1 MAALGTGSVGRV
13 AFRLLG
19 DAEIAQSAF
28 AAIDSYELFT
38 PQELPVE
45 GGVYDARLGTTD
57 YKYACVTCGR
67 DKETCPGHRGVIE
80 LRARVLQPTAVAE
93 VVRWLRVVCFAC
105 GALIPPPEKYARV
118 APGRRLA
125 ALAAAAA
132 DGGGPCP
139 LCRAPHPGV
148 RLAPDDHFTIQ
159 VDVLRPA
166 GARRPPAAGPRK
178 GAPPPAE
185 GPPAEGA
192 PAAAGAGG
200 GPPPREVLHPDAIAE
215 ILERVPEGA
224 VRAMGRA
231 QHPRVLVLQRVG
243 VPPVTIRPGI
253 RSFGGGGSSHHDS
266 TTLLQSLVRKN
277 GQLPE
282 RAGEALARAGAPG
295 AAPLPYTVLNGYRN
309 LQQIYHDLVMGSGST
324 SATQGSGGKRGILV
338 GGRPPS
344 SFMRLL
350 ARKEG
355 QIRASLLGKRT
366 FFAGRSTISGNS
378 ALAIDEVG
386 VPLNFARLL
395 QVEEHVQEFN
405 RDWLMTFFL
414 NGRQQYPGSTYVLRQ
429 ATGEWHDVGRLR
441 GARLEVGDVLRRD
454 TVTGD
459 VVLFNRPPTLERSST
474 SALSAVV
481 IQDPG
486 VHTLQINVTTC
497 AWFNADFDGDAM
509 WICVVRGAGPRV
521 EAALL
526 SAARNWLVSTKNG
539 TPALGQVQ
547 DAVLGL
553 FRLTQSGV
561 ALDRYHAMAL
571 FAAALNPPRFDRGLF
586 PERAGAA
593 QAALAAADPA
603 AGARAAAAGPAG
615 ARVAGRDVASLL
627 LAGAPVNFRR
637 APASFDPVLAPF
649 IAFDPEETL
658 TVVEQGRMLRGVLDA
673 ASVGAK
679 EGGVYHRVAREFG
692 SQRALDAMFEGQ
704 QVALQFLLR
713 EGFTVGTADL
723 VPAFPAEIAALVAA
737 VRLEAAVVSQQLL
750 RGEIVPPI
758 GATVRGFYEAR
769 MREALRVNDGELM
782 RWVLKGVAP
791 RTNGLLNMVAPKVKG
806 SLPNLAHIM
815 GVIGQ
820 TTVNGGRIREALAF
834 RRTLPYFPRFSL
846 DPAAYGFVASS
857 YISGMTS
864 PEFICQG
871 TNGRVDLITKAL
883 ATAGGGYFM
892 RKGVMNNQS
901 ALVDNWRRVTKEA
914 ALVQRLYGDDGF
926 DPRALERAPFRTFPL
941 GDAALAEAL
950 GVAAE
955 PDVAAAVA
963 ADPGAAAAVAAALAR
978 ARADRDALRAR
989 SLRVELANAPTG
1001 FDGDQAEVH
1010 PGKGLPELLLT
1021 PVDVQRLVEGVFVAA
1036 GLPLPGR
1043 GGAPSAG
1050 AGGAPPPFPGGARGL
1065 AARLARAEALA
1076 EGLPYGYLN
1085 EGCARRG
1092 APVPPHLRAG
1102 ASTAAA
1108 LVRAELSPRVLAR
1121 LTEAQLAFVEDSVR
1135 LRFDQ
1140 ALIDYGTAV
1149 GILAAQAVSE
1159 PITQYTLDSHHRSVA
1174 GGTTKAG
1181 ITRVGEIYGARPLA
1195 DEAAPGMILYL
1206 RQGAGGPAA
1215 EVVATAAEF
1224 VTLRHFVRT
1233 HDILLE
1239 PAEALVYPPTAGDA
1253 AWLAEFG
1260 RAHPLVRTPG
1270 DLTNWCLRFVL
1281 NKEALVLKA
1290 VELELIVGRLRARNP
1305 ALHVVH
1311 TPEASPEIVVRAWLR
1326 AGAFKKGARAGGEA
1340 PRVQEVLEEALGA
1353 PVRGVPGVGGA
1364 RAVRVAARAPG
1375 PGGDMGPAPLA
1386 AVVTQGSNL
1395 YGACLLRGVD
1405 PTRVVSSSVDDTYR
1419 LLGVEAAQAKIVAE
1433 TRAFMTSSAPNL
1445 RHLLLYACEMTRT
1458 GRVTSLERGGLK
1470 AREGANVLLGMAF
1483 QNPVGEVVGAAV
1495 AGALAPVYGIA
1506 APQLLGGTPLIG
1518 SLFNRSVVNEAFV
1531 RANTASVDRAL
1542 GDLV

>member
-19 DAEIAQSAF
+19 DEEIAQNSYAL
-28 AAIDSYELFT
+28 IDSYELFT
-38 PQELPVE
+38 PQEVPVE
-45 GGVYDARLGTTD
+45 GGVYDTRLGTTD
-57 YKYACVTCGR
+57 YAYACMTCGR
-67 DKETCPGHRGVIE
+67 DKGACPGHRGAIE
-80 LRARVLQPTAVAE
+80 LRARVLQPTAVPE

-105 GALIPPPEKYARV
+105 GELLPPPEKYAGIP
-118 APGRRLA
+118 PGRRLA
-125 ALAAAAA
+125 TLAGAAA

-139 LCRAPHPGV
+139 HCRAPHPGV

-166 GARRPPAAGPRK
+166 GARRPPGARPAPAP
-178 GAPPPAE
+178 GAPPP
-185 GPPAEGA
+185 GPPADA
-192 PAAAGAGG
+192 PSGAGAGA
-200 GPPPREVLHPDAIAE
+200 GPPAREVLHPDAIAE
-215 ILERVPEGA
+215 ILERVPEEA

-231 QHPRVLVLQRVG
+231 QHPRVLVLRRVG
-243 VPPVTIRPGI
+243 VPPVTIRPGVK
-253 RSFGGGGSSHHDS
+253 SFGGGGSSHHDS

-309 LQQIYHDLVMGSGST
+309 LQQIYYDLVMGSGST
-324 SATQGSGGKRGILV
+324 SAAQGGGGKRGILV

-344 SFMRLL
+344 SLMRTL

-355 QIRASLLGKRT
+355 RIRNSLLGKRT
-366 FFAGRSTISGNS
+366 FFVGRSTISGNS

-386 VPLNFARLL
+386 VPLSFARLM

-414 NGRQQYPGSTYVLRQ
+414 NGRRRYPGSTLVLRQ
-429 ATGEWHDVGRLR
+429 ATGEWHDVGGLQR
-441 GARLEVGDVLRRD
+441 ARLEVGDVLRRD

-459 VVLFNRPPTLERSST
+459 VVLLNRPPTLERSST
-474 SALSAVV
+474 TALSAVV
-481 IQDPG
+481 IRDPR
-486 VHTLQINVTTC
+486 VHTLQLNVTSC
-497 AWFNADFDGDAM
+497 ALFNADFDGDQM
-509 WICVVRGAGPRV
+509 WICVVRGPGPRV
-521 EAALL
+521 EASLL
-526 SAARNWLVSTKNG
+526 SAARGWVISTKNG

-547 DAVLGL
+547 DAVQGL
-553 FRLTQSGV
+553 FKLTQEGV
-561 ALDRYHAMAL
+561 RLDRFHAMGL
-571 FAAALNPPRFDRGLF
+571 FGTVPRPPRFDRGLF
-586 PERAGAA
+586 PELAG
-593 QAALAAADPA
+593 ALAAADPA
-603 AGARAAAAGPAG
+603 RGAGGPGPAG
-615 ARVAGRDVASLL
+615 ARVSGRDVASLL
-627 LAGAPVNFRR
+627 LAETPVNFRR
-637 APASFDPVLAPF
+637 APTSFNPVLAPF
-649 IAFDPEETL
+649 IAYDPSETL
-658 TVVEQGRMLRGVLDA
+658 TVIERGRVLRGVLDGA
-673 ASVGAK
+673 AVKSV

-692 SQRALDAMFEGQ
+692 PQRALDAMFEGQ

-713 EGFTVGTADL
+713 EGFSVGTADL
-723 VPAFPAEIAALVAA
+723 VPAFPAEIAALVSA
-737 VRLEAAVVSQQLL
+737 VRLEAAVVSQRLL
-750 RGEIVPPI
+750 RGELVPPI
-758 GATVRGFYEAR
+758 GVSVRDFYEASV
-769 MREALRVNDGELM
+769 REALKVSDGELM
-782 RWVLKGVAP
+782 RWVLKGVSP
-791 RTNGLLNMVAPKVKG
+791 RTNGLLNMVAPGVKG
-806 SLPNLAHIM
+806 TLPNLTHMM

-820 TTVNGGRIREALAF
+820 TTIGGGRLKEALAF

-846 DPAAYGFVASS
+846 DPAAYGFVANS

-864 PEFICQG
+864 PEYISQG

-892 RKGVMNNQS
+892 RKGVMNHQS
-901 ALVDNWRRVTKEA
+901 ALVDNWRRVTKET

-926 DPRALERAPFRTFPL
+926 DARALERAPFRTFPL

-989 SLRVELANAPTG
+989 SLRVELANGPTAVP
-1001 FDGDQAEVH
+1001 GDQAELP
-1010 PGKGLPELLLT
+1010 PGRGLPDLLLT
-1021 PVDVQRLVEGVFVAA
+1021 PVDVQRVVEGVFVAA

-1043 GGAPSAG
+1043 GPAPSAG
-1050 AGGAPPPFPGGARGL
+1050 AGGGPPPFPGGARGL

-1092 APVPPHLRAG
+1092 VPIPPHLRAG
-1102 ASTAAA
+1102 ASTVAA

-1140 ALIDYGTAV
+1140 ALVDYGTAA
-1149 GILAAQAVSE
+1149 GILAAQAISE

-1181 ITRVGEIYGARPLA
+1181 ISRINEIYGARPLA
-1195 DEAAPGMILYL
+1195 DEAAPGMLLYL
-1206 RQGAGGPAA
+1206 RPGAPPAEA
-1215 EVVATAAEF
+1215 VATAAEF

-1233 HDILLE
+1233 HDVLLE
-1239 PAEALVYPPTAGDA
+1239 PAEALVYPPTARDA

-1290 VELELIVGRLRARNP
+1290 VELELVVGRLRARNP

-1311 TPEASPEIVVRAWLR
+1311 TPEAAPEIVVRAWLR

-1340 PRVQEVLEEALGA
+1340 ARVQEVLAEALGS
-1353 PVRGVPGVGGA
+1353 PVRGVAGVRAA
-1364 RAVRVAARAPG
+1364 RALRVAARAPG
-1375 PGGDMGPAPLA
+1375 PAGEMGPAPLA
-1386 AVVTQGSNL
+1386 AVVAQGSNL

-1405 PTRVVSSSVDDTYR
+1405 PTRVVSSSVEDTYR
-1419 LLGVEAAQAKIVAE
+1419 LLGVEAAQAKIIAE
-1433 TRAFMTSSAPNL
+1433 TRAFMTSAPNL

-1506 APQLLGGTPLIG
+1506 APQLLGATPLIG
-1518 SLFNRSVVNEAFV
+1518 SLFNRTVVNEAFV
-1531 RANTASVDRAL
+1531 RANTASVDRVL